1 MRQGVSS
8 GGTEGRRGLARL
20 ASLCLGLVL
29 LGAALLVQSQAPPL
43 LKTAIWSADRKP
55 PSTTEITSG
64 LADAGFVEQ
73 ATPAQRIGPDPTRM
87 RWWRV
92 STTQRWNQASHPVI
106 ALYAPYFNTVQVLAP
121 PDYRLRRMSL
131 RAADFDRTHSRHAL
145 VLELPDAWDP
155 AQPVYLGIEPGH
167 RLPMRVELLTNDAFE
182 AADIRHL
189 QWAWSLFAGLGMVMV
204 IVAVFGVVLRAR
216 ELLYLAGSIAAML
229 LFQGLVLGEFYSLP
243 GGDILA
249 ACDFRIIWSARSLQQ
264 AFLILFAIEFL
275 DCKHYL
281 PRLRKVLRLIAGSF
295 LVIAVLAWFPLPA
308 LAAKVLAAFGS
319 GLLAFG
325 TLVLLA
331 AVMMRIRHGSF
342 QAWFF
347 IVAWAPLMILDVL
360 RELELLRLVALYPGN
375 EYVPLYA
382 SAWASL
388 MLAIGVAKRMHAVL
402 DERDVAV
409 VAAEL
414 DPLTGVFNHRAI
426 LERLQRASTNTS
438 AGVSVLYLDLDHFK
452 LVNDRF
458 GHAVGDAC
466 LQAAVGVIRHE
477 LRASDSLGRLGGEEF
492 LAVLPGASQEQAL
505 RIGERIRAEV
515 ERVGE
520 RIADHDIRLTISIG
534 LASAESAAACG
545 DLVDRAD
552 QAMYQAKSEGRNRV
566 RVALATT

>member
-1 MRQGVSS
+1 MYWAVSGV
-8 GGTEGRRGLARL
+8 G
-20 ASLCLGLVL
+20 
-29 LGAALLVQSQAPPL
+29 ALLLLVALTAQSQLQSSVQTAVWSADQAPP
-43 LKTAIWSADRKP
+43 
-55 PSTTEITSG
+55 TTEDMVSG
-64 LADAGFVEQ
+64 KAAQGFVDQ
-73 ATPAQRIGPDPTRM
+73 ALPDNRLGPHPTRVQ
-87 RWWRV
+87 WWRV
-92 STTQRWNQASHPVI
+92 STKQRWGHASHPI
-106 ALYAPYFNTVQVLAP
+106 LALYAPYYNTVQVLIP

-167 RLPMRVELLTNDAFE
+167 RLPMRVELLTNQAFE

-189 QWAWSLFAGLGMVMV
+189 QWVWSLFAGLGMVMV
-204 IVAVFGVVLRAR
+204 IVAVFGIVLRAR

-243 GGDILA
+243 GGDMLA
-249 ACDFRIIWSARSLQQ
+249 DGDFRIIWSARSLQQ

-275 DCKHYL
+275 DCKPYL
-281 PRLRKVLRLIAGSF
+281 PRLRKVLQVIAGSF
-295 LVIAVLAWFPLPA
+295 LVIAVLAWFPLPVM
-308 LAAKVLAAFGS
+308 AAKALAAFGS
-319 GLLAFG
+319 SLLSL
-325 TLVLLA
+325 TNLVLLA
-331 AVMMRIRHGSF
+331 AVTVRIRQGSS

-426 LERLQRASTNTS
+426 LERLQSAATNNS

-477 LRASDSLGRLGGEEF
+477 LRASDSIGRLGGEEF
-492 LAVLPGASQEQAL
+492 LAVLPGANLEQAL
-505 RIGERIRAEV
+505 HIGERIRAEV

-520 RIADHDIRLTISIG
+520 RVADHDIRLTISIG
-534 LASAESAAACG
+534 LAWAETASECG

-552 QAMYQAKSEGRNRV
+552 HAMYMAKSEGRNRV
-566 RVALATT
+566 RVALGAT

>member
-1 MRQGVSS
+1 MRWAVSGV
-8 GGTEGRRGLARL
+8 G
-20 ASLCLGLVL
+20 
-29 LGAALLVQSQAPPL
+29 ALLLLVVLTAQPQLQSSVLTAAWPADQAPP
-43 LKTAIWSADRKP
+43 APEEMVSGEADP
-55 PSTTEITSG
+55 
-64 LADAGFVEQ
+64 GFVDQ
-73 ATPAQRIGPDPTRM
+73 VLPDNQLGPDPTRIQ
-87 RWWRV
+87 WWRV
-92 STTQRWNQASHPVI
+92 STKQQWRHASHPI
-106 ALYAPYFNTVQVLAP
+106 LALYAPYFNTVQVLIP

-131 RAADFDRTHSRHAL
+131 RAADFDRTHSRHAM

-155 AQPVYLGIEPGH
+155 AQPVYLGVEPGH

-189 QWAWSLFAGLGMVMV
+189 QWVWSLFAGLGMVMV

-281 PRLRKVLRLIAGSF
+281 PRLRKVLSLIAGSF

-331 AVMMRIRHGSF
+331 AVMMRIRHGSS

-360 RELELLRLVALYPGN
+360 RELELLGVVALYPGN

-438 AGVSVLYLDLDHFK
+438 AGMSVLYLDLDHFK

-505 RIGERIRAEV
+505 HIGERIRAEV
-515 ERVGE
+515 ELVGE

-534 LASAESAAACG
+534 LASAETASACG

-552 QAMYQAKSEGRNRV
+552 QAMYQAKGEGRNCV